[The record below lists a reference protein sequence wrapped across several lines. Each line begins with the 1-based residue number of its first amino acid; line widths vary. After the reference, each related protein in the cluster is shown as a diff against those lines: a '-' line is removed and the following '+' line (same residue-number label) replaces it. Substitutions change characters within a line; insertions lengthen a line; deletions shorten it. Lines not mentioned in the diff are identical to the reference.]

1 MAHTCPECGCTCHCH
16 EDWGDIVIDTDE
28 NFATC
33 THCMSNLDEDDFI
46 EEGKNYY
53 GDDLP

>member
-16 EDWGDIVIDTDE
+16 EDIDDIVLDNDE
-28 NFATC
+28 DIITC
-33 THCMSNLDEDDFI
+33 EHCLSNLDEDDFI
-46 EEGKNYY
+46 EDGKDYY